1 MSRTA
6 MDGTPVNGTP
16 IGWPLRAWFVVE
28 LFFAVSA
35 TISVA
40 LHPDQTSINFA
51 WTIKPPVMAALIG
64 SFYAALAPVV
74 VLVIFARRWE
84 MVRVFVLPGM
94 VFTFAQLVVTFVHW
108 DRFAVGTG
116 PFNIWFASYLLP
128 PPVFLGCYLW
138 QQRRADPMHFD
149 APLARWQRVS
159 LWVLGGLFT
168 LEALIGLVRPVWF
181 SASAPWPITPL
192 NARALGGYFLLLGLM
207 MLSMARENHRDR
219 VRIVSPFLVLLLPVV
234 AFQVSRFADQVDW
247 QHPRVALSVALL
259 AAVAA
264 LGLSLARGDWT
275 RTLARPGAAPASP
288 AAARAA

>member
-1 MSRTA
+1 M
-6 MDGTPVNGTP
+6 NGTP
-16 IGWPLRAWFVVE
+16 IAWPLRAWFVVE

-40 LHPDQTSINFA
+40 LHPDQTSANFA

-84 MVRVFVLPGM
+84 MVRVFVIPGM
-94 VFTFAQLVVTFVHW
+94 LFTFAQLVVTFVHW

-138 QQRRADPMHFD
+138 QQRRAGPMSFD
-149 APLARWQRVS
+149 APLAGWQRNRRW
-159 LWVLGGLFT
+159 LLGGLFT
-168 LEALIGLVRPVWF
+168 LEAVIGLLWPSWF
-181 SASAPWPITPL
+181 ASSAPWLITPL

-207 MLSMARENHRDR
+207 MLSMARENDRDR
-219 VRIVSPFLVLLLPVV
+219 VRIVTPFLVLLLPVV
-234 AFQVSRFADQVDW
+234 TFQVSRFAEQVDW
-247 QHPRVALSVALL
+247 RHPRIAVSVALL
-259 AAVAA
+259 AAVAV
-264 LGLSLARGDWT
+264 LGISLARGDWA
-275 RTLARPGAAPASP
+275 RTLGRP
-288 AAARAA
+288 AAGRATPVAPRGA